1 MGIHACTCTLYI
13 VLHNANCMYVRMG
26 ISACITWTLLSLQG
40 LKGEKGWI
48 GPIVSLTKKTQKN
61 KTENVCVIFVLSCYT
76 YVYRVLKEWWG

>member
-48 GPIVSLTKKTQKN
+48 GPIVSLTTTKN
-61 KTENVCVIFVLSCYT
+61 PENVCVIFVLSCYT
-76 YVYRVLKEWWG
+76 CTGS